1 MSRVTTSAPVDPA
14 FDAAPITPGAGDLV
28 DPILAGGDGSVYVAR
43 ALWCET
49 AGLVTFK
56 SQAGNVRTGFPLTA
70 GPNPVG
76 AVQVTAFTGT
86 NLWGVKP

>member
-1 MSRVTTSAPVDPA
+1 MKMSRVTTSAPVDPA
-14 FDAAPITPGAGDLV
+14 FDAAPITPGAADLV
-28 DPILAGGDGSVYVAR
+28 DPADSSVYVAR

-49 AGLVTFK
+49 AGLITFK
-56 SQAGNVRTGFPLTA
+56 TQAGVVRTGFPLTA

>member
-1 MSRVTTSAPVDPA
+1 MNRVTTSTPVDPA
-14 FDAAPITPGAGDLV
+14 FDAAPITPSAGNLV
-28 DPILAGGDGSVYVAR
+28 DQIADGGDGLPYVAR

-76 AVQVTAFTGT
+76 ASQVTAFTGT

>member
-1 MSRVTTSAPVDPA
+1 MANRTTTSSPVDPA
-14 FDAAPITPGAGDLV
+14 FDAAPITPGSGDLV
-28 DPILAGGDGSVYVAR
+28 DPLDSSVYVAR

-56 SQAGNVRTGFPLTA
+56 TQAGNVRTDFPLVA

-76 AVQVTAFTGT
+76 AVQVTAFSGS
-86 NLWGVKP
+86 NLWGVKS